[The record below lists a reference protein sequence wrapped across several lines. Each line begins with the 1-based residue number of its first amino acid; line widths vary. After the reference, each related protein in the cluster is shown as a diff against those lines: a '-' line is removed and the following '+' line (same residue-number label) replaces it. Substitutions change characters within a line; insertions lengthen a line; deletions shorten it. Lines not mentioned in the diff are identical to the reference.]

1 MTWPSEYQRASI
13 EFERFMVT
21 ARDAA
26 DLATTNQAWTMVE
39 GALRAFRRRLTIEQ
53 ALRFADCLPPVLRA
67 LFVEDWHPQRSPVP
81 MGTRDEILEEVRG
94 LRHEHNFS
102 PPNAVEAVGV
112 ALRACVEPE
121 ALERALSAMPEPV
134 RSFWFAP

>member
-1 MTWPSEYQRASI
+1 MTWPSQYQRASI

-26 DLATTNQAWTMVE
+26 GLTTTNQAWTMVE
-39 GALRAFRRRLTIEQ
+39 GVLRAFRRRLTVEQ

-67 LFVEDWHPQRSPVP
+67 LFLEDWHPQDSPAP
-81 MGTRDEILEEVRG
+81 MGTREEIFEEVRS
-94 LRHEHNFS
+94 LRHGHNFS

-112 ALRACVEPE
+112 ALRACVDAQ
-121 ALERALSAMPEPV
+121 ALERALSAMPEAV
-134 RSFWFAP
+134 RSFWSAP